1 MPEENERDPA
11 PKRGVS
17 RRQFFKGVGVVGAGT
32 ALVPD
37 ALAPESAEA
46 APAVA
51 SFKPGKHALTLK
63 VNGHSILLE
72 VEPRTSLLYA
82 LRNNA
87 NPPLTGTKLVC
98 DLGACGACTVHIDG
112 KSAYSCN
119 VLALDAVGKEITTV
133 EGLAGADGKLHP
145 LQEAFISK
153 DALMCGF
160 CTPGFLMAIAAQL
173 KKHPAASLEELKHAC
188 AGNVCRCGTYPHI
201 FEAMVET
208 VQKMRGGA

>member
-1 MPEENERDPA
+1 MSKESTRDPA

-32 ALVPD
+32 ALVP
-37 ALAPESAEA
+37 ESSEA
-46 APAVA
+46 ASGGAA
-51 SFKPGKHALTLK
+51 FKPGKHSITLK
-63 VNGHSILLE
+63 VNGHAVALE

-82 LRNNA
+82 LRDHA

-98 DLGACGACTVHIDG
+98 DQGACGACTVHVDG

-119 VLALDAVGKEITTV
+119 LLAMDMVGKEITTV

-145 LQEAFISK
+145 LQEAFIAK

-160 CTPGFLMAIAAQL
+160 CTPGFLMAISAQL
-173 KKHPAASLEELKHAC
+173 KKNPNATVEELKHAC

-208 VQKMRGGA
+208 VKKMKGGA